1 MTAGFRVL
9 LAPVLLIATAAPVRA
24 QQRPVP
30 PPPAPP
36 VSLSVPDPFAGM
48 HPAGPDLYQSP
59 DGSDRFGAGSR
70 YPVVTPP
77 IVVPP
82 IYVPGPYGPYYPYYP
97 YWRPGDY
104 VSYYPNP
111 PHPVQHGALVLETIP
126 DGVEVF
132 VDGFYEGLAED
143 FGLRGRPMIIP
154 TGVHRIELRAAG
166 YETSM
171 FSVVI
176 DADEI
181 LRYRGNMQLVSTR
194 PAFIVLP
201 ALGAAAKPL
210 YVIPNCYA
218 GDKPPTVALPPGC
231 NRKDL
236 QTYK

>member
-1 MTAGFRVL
+1 MDLIDMRPAAGIRPLHPSSGRRSTFRDH
-9 LAPVLLIATAAPVRA
+9 TGRTY
-24 QQRPVP
+24 
-30 PPPAPP
+30 
-36 VSLSVPDPFAGM
+36 S
-48 HPAGPDLYQSP
+48 
-59 DGSDRFGAGSR
+59 
-70 YPVVTPP
+70 
-77 IVVPP
+77 
-82 IYVPGPYGPYYPYYP
+82 YYP

-111 PHPVQHGALVLETIP
+111 PLPVQHGGLVLETIP

-132 VDGFYEGLAED
+132 IDGFYEGLAED

-154 TGVHRIELRAAG
+154 TGAHRIELRGTG
-166 YETSM
+166 YEAST

-176 DADEI
+176 DPGEI

-194 PAFIVLP
+194 PAFIVVP
-201 ALGAAAKPL
+201 ALGATAKPM
-210 YVIPNCYA
+210 YVIPKCYA

>member
-9 LAPVLLIATAAPVRA
+9 LAPILLVATVAPLRA
-24 QQRPVP
+24 QQPPVP

-36 VSLSVPDPFAGM
+36 VSLTVPDPFAGM

-59 DGSDRFGAGSR
+59 DGSDRYAAGSR
-70 YPVVTPP
+70 YPASPP
-77 IVVPP
+77 IVMPP
-82 IYVPGPYGPYYPYYP
+82 IYIPGPYGPYYSYYP

-111 PHPVQHGALVLETIP
+111 PLPVQHGGLVLETIP

-143 FGLRGRPMIIP
+143 FGLRGRPMVIT
-154 TGVHRIELRAAG
+154 TGTHRIELRGSG
-166 YETSM
+166 YEAST

-176 DADEI
+176 DPGEI

-194 PAFIVLP
+194 PAFIVVP
-201 ALGAAAKPL
+201 ALGATAKPM
-210 YVIPNCYA
+210 YVIPKCYA